1 MTRIAAVDDG
11 GAVTLHPMS
20 LVLAPQM
27 QTCQPAPQLES
38 AVRSLTAM
46 SLLQPSLFVP
56 FHSIAVCLG
65 SVSLASATFHLFPKV
80 EIKIVKCFD
89 TVTRPAG
96 DDSALSALGD

>member
-1 MTRIAAVDDG
+1 MLIETFLTRIAAVDDV

-20 LVLAPQM
+20 LVAPQM

-46 SLLQPSLFVP
+46 SLLHPSLFVP

-65 SVSLASATFHLFPKV
+65 SVSLASATFRLFPKV
-80 EIKIVKCFD
+80 EIKIEDCQVF
-89 TVTRPAG
+89 
-96 DDSALSALGD
+96 